1 MTHKIYIEQED
12 GDFRT
17 IEISESDDD
26 RSVNPDSDR
35 ESYGLKEDAIAK
47 LQDIHET
54 IRFYTKYAI
63 GAFQNLG
70 EAEVEE
76 VNLKFGLKISGEVGV
91 PILTKASSESNFEI
105 SVKCKFPPKP
115 TPAPNINPLN

>member
-1 MTHKIYIEQED
+1 MSHKIYIEQED

-26 RSVNPDSDR
+26 RSVDLDSDR

-54 IRFYTKYAI
+54 IRLYTKYAI
-63 GAFQNLG
+63 GAFKNLG
-70 EAEVEE
+70 DAQVEE
-76 VNLKFGLKISGEVGV
+76 VNLKFGLKISGEAGI
-91 PILTKASSESNFEI
+91 PILTKASAESNFEI

-115 TPAPNINPLN
+115 TATD